1 VAPASDATVVTVL
14 DNGPGRA
21 PAPDLDDRH
30 LGLPMGAAGADG
42 AGGCVTRD
50 EVTAQ
55 AGDHQAICVALR
67 QLEYVVAVMDEVSFA

>member
-1 VAPASDATVVTVL
+1 VAPASDTAVVTVL
-14 DNGPGRA
+14 DNGQGRA

-30 LGLPMGAAGADG
+30 LGLPVDG

-50 EVTAQ
+50 EVMAQ

-67 QLEYVVAVMDEVSFA
+67 QLEYFVAVA

>member
-1 VAPASDATVVTVL
+1 VVTVL

-30 LGLPMGAAGADG
+30 LGLPVGVDG

-50 EVTAQ
+50 EVMAQ

-67 QLEYVVAVMDEVSFA
+67 QLEYFVAVA